1 MGENDSEDISKMKI
15 SYGKGTYIRFEGREG
30 TTYRGEIVLD
40 DVKIYIDGKPDSS
53 ISLDLIREMKKTKE
67 GIEMEIIPSYS
78 FAYKVLISGEGVKRL
93 LSDLLIFKRFKKV
106 WINKWKAIDFGKRR
120 L

>member
-1 MGENDSEDISKMKI
+1 MKI
-15 SYGKGTYIRFEGREG
+15 SYGKGIYTRFEGREG
-30 TTYRGEIVLD
+30 TTYKGEIVLD

-53 ISLDLIREMKKTKE
+53 ISLDLIREIKKTKE
-67 GIEMEIIPSYS
+67 GIEMEIVPTYPL
-78 FAYKVLISGEGVKRL
+78 AYKIFISGEGVKRL

-106 WINKWKAIDFGKRR
+106 WRNKWKAMDFKGEVPKY